1 MHVRR
6 LDKVGLGGYLAWTA
20 VAREIYKKTT
30 LKCFPYENYQNAI
43 RPIKSEIFAYNPYI
57 IQDYPD
63 EATNYAYPLRNFSEK
78 YKMLCLNDE
87 ENNYCKQD
95 TPTKAIH
102 RYDKHIIEQY
112 CEHHEILN
120 PQLKCELYFRDD
132 EEKKV
137 NEILKKMHGPF
148 ITIEPQSNDEYCVNK
163 KYPFAKWQD
172 IVFDLQKKGVTIVQI
187 GQSTND
193 HNLLGVINLTGKTSF
208 REAALIIG
216 KSQLFLSTDGGLMHA
231 SNAVETPAVIVYTGF
246 VHPRL
251 TGYLNNTNLWIGKPH
266 GPCGYKT
273 FCSKCFEET
282 QDHDHNEIVEAV
294 MNKLKRNS

>member
-1 MHVRR
+1 MPLEVK
-6 LDKVGLGGYLAWTA
+6 DKLIILASDHNG
-20 VAREIYKKTT
+20 VDLKTNLISA
-30 LKCFPYENYQNAI
+30 LKE
-43 RPIKSEIFAYNPYI
+43 RDYNPVDLGPYSSDTSV
-57 IQDYPD
+57 DYTD
-63 EATNYAYPLRNFSEK
+63 YAHQVAQIVASGSIKRGILVCGTGVGMSIVANRISGSRAALVHNVVTAEK
-78 YKMLCLNDE
+78 TKEHNSSNILCLGAWINDDSK
-87 ENNYCKQD
+87 N
-95 TPTKAIH
+95 I
-102 RYDKHIIEQY
+102 
-112 CEHHEILN
+112 
-120 PQLKCELYFRDD
+120 
-132 EEKKV
+132 
-137 NEILKKMHGPF
+137 EILKKMHGPF